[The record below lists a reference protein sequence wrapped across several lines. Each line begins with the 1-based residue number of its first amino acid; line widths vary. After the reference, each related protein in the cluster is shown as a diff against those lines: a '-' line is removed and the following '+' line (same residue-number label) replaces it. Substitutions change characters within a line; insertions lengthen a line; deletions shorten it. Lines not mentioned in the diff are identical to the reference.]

1 MLLYN
6 MSSMLASVAAG
17 YDVRLSNVSPIHP
30 RLHPPL
36 HPPPP
41 PSASRSGGGGA
52 SPPPPAGRL
61 YPHNTYHGHTPH
73 YRTPLIPADIIKP
86 LRFTDSPQHA
96 LSVRYRIVHS
106 SFLFPPFRS
115 FLACFSPHSGF
126 DLVFTSE
133 TLVPTNSL
141 KEADSPLSMP
151 KTAEES
157 VKKYLLAKVMP
168 RNSSTC

>member
-1 MLLYN
+1 MGPICAGAIQLLLYN

-30 RLHPPL
+30 RL

-96 LSVRYRIVHS
+96 LSVRYRNACTLLFFCS
-106 SFLFPPFRS
+106 PFLS
-115 FLACFSPHSGF
+115 FLACFS
-126 DLVFTSE
+126 
-133 TLVPTNSL
+133 TLFSF
-141 KEADSPLSMP
+141 
-151 KTAEES
+151 
-157 VKKYLLAKVMP
+157 
-168 RNSSTC
+168 